1 MTAQSEPEQ
10 QLQSRKEQDALY
22 EIFSVIW
29 PHDPDP
35 VKCDLNDEL
44 SSLEK
49 VLVQDAMRSVNNNK
63 TKAAS
68 LLNIS
73 RENLIYKLKKIAE

>member
-1 MTAQSEPEQ
+1 MTAQSESEQ

-29 PHDPDP
+29 LHDPDT

-49 VLVQDAMRSVNNNK
+49 VLVQDAMQSVNNNK
-63 TKAAS
+63 TKAAR

>member
-1 MTAQSEPEQ
+1 MTAQSESEQ

-29 PHDPDP
+29 PHDPGH

-49 VLVQDAMRSVNNNK
+49 VLVQDAMQSVNNNK
-63 TKAAS
+63 TKAAR

>member
-1 MTAQSEPEQ
+1 MTAQSESEQ

-22 EIFSVIW
+22 EIFSVMW

-63 TKAAS
+63 TKKS
-68 LLNIS
+68 HI
-73 RENLIYKLKKIAE
+73 I